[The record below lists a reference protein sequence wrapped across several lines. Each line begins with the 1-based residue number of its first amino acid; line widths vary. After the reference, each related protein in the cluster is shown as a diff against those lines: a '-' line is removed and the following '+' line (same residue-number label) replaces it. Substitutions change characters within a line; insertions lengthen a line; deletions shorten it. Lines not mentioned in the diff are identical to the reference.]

1 MKGKRKGYGAFFV
14 CGLCLL
20 LSVLMQQ
27 FSGGLTSTAILLDI
41 LVSFVLTPLFIVSG
55 SVGVIMAVQ
64 NREDVGL
71 VLLAMLGCAFV
82 ALNYFNVPVA
92 WRSHAVL
99 IVLFGYR

>member
-1 MKGKRKGYGAFFV
+1 
-14 CGLCLL
+14 
-20 LSVLMQQ
+20 MQQ
-27 FSGGLTSTAILLDI
+27 FSGGLTSTAILDI

-71 VLLAMLGCAFV
+71 VLLAMLACAFV

-99 IVLFGYR
+99 IVLFGFRSPD